1 MYDMDMEFEERP
13 RLRITKKG
21 VELLTLANDSIRSI
35 ADDLVFSS
43 VLLNTHKPVMMVRDG
58 VSSERIRPKT
68 KAAVEAL
75 ENSLFTMEALA
86 ALEADEEGMQLLLY
100 PDSVKEALTSAIP
113 FLVVCIAEMKQTIE
127 RYDQIIE
134 DAEPESGEGYIEGYI
149 AMQLEEKIKQF
160 EEAILAIK
168 KALDIFL

>member
-1 MYDMDMEFEERP
+1 MFDIDMDYEENP

-21 VELLTLANDSIRSI
+21 VELLTLANDSIQSI

-43 VLLNTHKPVMMVRDG
+43 VLLDTHKPVMMVRDG
-58 VSSERIRPKT
+58 KSIHGIGPKT

-86 ALEADEEGMQLLLY
+86 ALEEDEEGMPLLLY

-113 FLVVCIAEMKQTIE
+113 FLVEGIAEMKQAMDW
-127 RYDQIIE
+127 YDQVIE
-134 DAEPESGEGYIEGYI
+134 DAEPESGEGYVEGYI
-149 AMQLEEKIKQF
+149 AMQLEEKIKEF
-160 EEAILAIK
+160 EEAILALK
-168 KALDIFL
+168 KALDIFI